1 MATKKRPPR
10 RRPTPKPK
18 PRKRVRRKSSAPP
31 PKPHIKREPVDP
43 AEVKLVQGKG
53 TPEHGG
59 GPGGHYWHVQVGG
72 RRAGYV
78 FINRI
83 DEEPYGEHASVQIF
97 LNEDEQGKQI
107 GRVAYRL
114 ACEQSRYDTVY
125 AHMRKSN
132 TASKRAAQEAGF
144 KALKD
149 GQTQLNMVWHRPGT
163 EKA

>member
-18 PRKRVRRKSSAPP
+18 PRKPVRRKSTAKP
-31 PKPHIKREPVDP
+31 PKPHIKGEPVDP
-43 AEVKLVQGKG
+43 AEVKLVVGKG
-53 TPEHGG
+53 TPKHGS
-59 GPGGHYWHVQVGG
+59 GPGGHYWHIQVGD

-78 FINRI
+78 FINWI

-144 KALKD
+144 KVLKD
-149 GQTQLNMVWHRPGT
+149 GQTQLNMIWHRPGA
-163 EKA
+163 EKS